1 MGKEEHAMRTER
13 NANVLCMSG
22 IVGEIAMHDAIGE
35 MPSVYEGLLGT
46 LDFTLKPRAISK
58 NVYYPMSGK
67 SLCMQNVELWKHQK
81 GKALKSCISSPRRG
95 RQDTV
100 FICVA
105 YLSTEVKWFLVFFL
119 LKSSFVTSFL
129 GLQNQVL
136 NHLLHCTSVFRID
149 NPTVAPLM
157 VSMPQGDQNSP
168 QTWLCLDFF

>member
-22 IVGEIAMHDAIGE
+22 IVGEITMHDAIGE

-105 YLSTEVKWFLVFFL
+105 YLSTEIKWFLVFFSPEVFL
-119 LKSSFVTSFL
+119 CYFFPWFAEPSSQPFITLYQCF
-129 GLQNQVL
+129 QN
-136 NHLLHCTSVFRID
+136 R
-149 NPTVAPLM
+149 
-157 VSMPQGDQNSP
+157 
-168 QTWLCLDFF
+168 